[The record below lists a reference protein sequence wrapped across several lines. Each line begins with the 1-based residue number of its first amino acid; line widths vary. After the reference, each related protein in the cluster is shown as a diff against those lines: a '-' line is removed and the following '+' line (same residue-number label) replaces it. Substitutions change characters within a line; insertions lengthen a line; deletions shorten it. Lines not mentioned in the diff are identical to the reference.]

1 MRKIIS
7 LNDNWKFAL
16 HRGFEPMEKTS
27 AESLE
32 YAPVTLPHDWQIA
45 SPYNKEMKQGAA
57 QGYSDRWGIGWYQ
70 REFVLDEALLFKT
83 RELSDD
89 IEGKK
94 AGNGEE
100 ALPDAICRL
109 CFDGVY
115 ENSTVWVND
124 ICVGGRKYGYSPFA
138 LDITEAVRSGK
149 NQILV
154 KVDNTAQPADRWYSG
169 AGIYRKVYLEIL
181 SAVHLERDE
190 VQVLTHVG
198 EEQTELEIYT
208 GTERPVRAVVSLRE
222 TDVRK
227 AGDKETVDEDCAGAF
242 QEAEKRGA
250 AEITGARPVY
260 VAEGCGLIS
269 LTISEP
275 ALWSAEQPTLY
286 DLKLQLL
293 ESGDEINS
301 NIAGCGVQDEE
312 QKAENELQNG
322 RQNAQT
328 EATLPA
334 DGRVLDEL
342 SLKIGLCTVELSP
355 EKGLFINGES
365 VKLKGVC
372 IHQEAGAFGTAVQ
385 SEIWRQRLLALK
397 EIGCNAL
404 RLAHHLYMPEM
415 LDLCDELGFYVYEE
429 CFDKWTGGAY
439 GRYHETEWQQD
450 IDAMVLRDRNRPSIL
465 FWGVGNEVEN
475 QSYPSMLEI
484 LEQHVARVKSLDLTR
499 QVSLAMN
506 PHFTYPTA
514 EKVDMSQVADIQKF
528 VDEAKEGEIYD
539 IDDRVRQIKLIAD
552 RVDLIS
558 CNYQEQWY
566 DRIHELIPDKA
577 ILGTETFMYFRGQ
590 DHILQNYSDEN
601 PWWDVEKRDYV
612 IGGMIWTGI
621 DYLGESIGYP
631 AKGWSG
637 ALFSTDLEK
646 RPIAWVHQSNWTK
659 EPVVRFAVMDYTIP
673 CNWTKEGWDYPR
685 YETHWEFPQFQGVV
699 LPYMIATNCEQVKLF
714 VNEKEF
720 LLKPTAAYPNRTITG
735 CLPYLPGKV
744 TVIGF
749 NGGKEVCR
757 HEVVTPGAAVK
768 LSFEQE
774 EQTISLKKPCA
785 PYEKNGVTE
794 EKEQQTGIVPAE
806 HGQAETAFYQMLLKV
821 RAYDQDDN
829 PVFKES
835 AQVRFTVEG
844 PARIV
849 GVDNGDMQS
858 SEPKTEDRIHLYHGK
873 AAAVLAITGAG
884 RVKVT
889 AYGAGLLEAQTVI
902 DNL

>member
-1 MRKIIS
+1 MLGEK
-7 LNDNWKFAL
+7 LPGAL
-16 HRGFEPMEKTS
+16 
-27 AESLE
+27 
-32 YAPVTLPHDWQIA
+32 Y
-45 SPYNKEMKQGAA
+45 
-57 QGYSDRWGIGWYQ
+57 
-70 REFVLDEALLFKT
+70 
-83 RELSDD
+83 
-89 IEGKK
+89 
-94 AGNGEE
+94 
-100 ALPDAICRL
+100 RL

-138 LDITEAVRSGK
+138 LDITEAVHPGENR
-149 NQILV
+149 IMV
-154 KVDNTAQPADRWYSG
+154 KVDNTAVPADRWYSG
-169 AGIYRKVYLEIL
+169 AGIYRKVYLEVL
-181 SAVHLERDE
+181 PAVHLERE
-190 VQVLTHVG
+190 KVQVITHV
-198 EEQTELEIYT
+198 EKEQAELEIHT
-208 GTERPVRAVVSLRE
+208 GTKLPVRAVLLLGEV
-222 TDVRK
+222 
-227 AGDKETVDEDCAGAF
+227 
-242 QEAEKRGA
+242 
-250 AEITGARPVY
+250 VY
-260 VAEGCGLIS
+260 IAEGYGEIC

-275 ALWSAEQPTLY
+275 MLWSAENPVLY
-286 DLKLQLL
+286 DLKLQLK
-293 ESGDEINS
+293 ESGDDMS
-301 NIAGCGVQDEE
+301 QAVLDCG
-312 QKAENELQNG
+312 LQNG
-322 RQNAQT
+322 QQNA
-328 EATLPA
+328 PPGA
-334 DGRVLDEL
+334 DMSADEQILDEL
-342 SLKIGLCTVELSP
+342 SLKIGLRDVKLSP

-385 SEIWRQRLLALK
+385 PEIWRQRLLALK

-404 RLAHHLYMPEM
+404 RLAHHLYMPEV

-439 GRYHETEWQQD
+439 GRYRETEWQRD

-475 QSYPSMLEI
+475 QSYPSMLTIPE
-484 LEQHVARVKSLDLTR
+484 EHVARVKELDFTR
-499 QVSLAMN
+499 PVSLAMN

-514 EKVDMSQVADIQKF
+514 QEVDMPQVTDIQKF

-590 DHILQNYSDEN
+590 DQIMQNYSDEN
-601 PWWDVEKRDYV
+601 PWWDVEKREYV

-637 ALFSTDLEK
+637 SLFSADLEK

-673 CNWTKEGWDYPR
+673 CNQTKEGWDYPR
-685 YETHWEFPQFQGVV
+685 YETHWEFPQFQGAVI
-699 LPYMIATNCEQVKLF
+699 PYMIATNCEQVQLY

-720 LLKPTAAYPNRTITG
+720 LLKPTAAYSNRTITG
-735 CLPYLPGKV
+735 YLPYLPGKV

-749 NGGKEVCR
+749 NNGKEVCR
-757 HEVVTPGAAVK
+757 HEVVTPGAAGK
-768 LSFEQE
+768 LKFERE
-774 EQTISLKKPCA
+774 EQRVQSYP
-785 PYEKNGVTE
+785 
-794 EKEQQTGIVPAE
+794 
-806 HGQAETAFYQMLLKV
+806 YQMLLKV
-821 RAYDQDDN
+821 RTYDWNDN

-835 AQVRFTVEG
+835 AEVHFIVEG
-844 PARIV
+844 PACIM

-873 AAAVLAITGAG
+873 AAVALVVTGAG

-889 AYGAGLLEAQTVI
+889 AYGAGLLPAQTVI
-902 DNL
+902 EIS